1 MHFCRDFLPDNTLK
15 KLYLNLENADL
26 KEGIKY
32 VYAENLMGLW
42 EEWLILDNNYY
53 DLVMQ

>member
-1 MHFCRDFLPDNTLK
+1 MI
-15 KLYLNLENADL
+15 KLYSNFKNADL

-32 VYAENLMGLW
+32 VYAKNLVGLW
-42 EEWLILDNNYY
+42 GEWLILDNNYY

>member
-1 MHFCRDFLPDNTLK
+1 MI
-15 KLYLNLENADL
+15 KLYSNFENADL

-32 VYAENLMGLW
+32 VYAKNLVGLW